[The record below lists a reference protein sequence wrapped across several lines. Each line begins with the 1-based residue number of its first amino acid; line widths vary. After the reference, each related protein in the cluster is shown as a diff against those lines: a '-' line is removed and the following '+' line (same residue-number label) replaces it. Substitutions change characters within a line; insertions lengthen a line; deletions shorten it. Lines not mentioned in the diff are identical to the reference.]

1 MDLQLDN
8 KTALVTGASQ
18 GIGREIALMLSRE
31 GVQVAIAA
39 RRKALLDEVASE
51 IQSTGGKIPA
61 VIEADLYNPE
71 TPARLAASAERR
83 LGRVDILINA
93 AGGSRPIP
101 YDAPLSVW
109 EEGMTLN
116 FFRLRELT
124 HAVLPGMQRN
134 RFGRII
140 NLTGTSEP
148 RGVNVA
154 NCAKA
159 AVHAWAKGLSREMAK
174 YGITINSIQPGRIMS
189 EQILRMHP
197 TEEDRRRFSEENI
210 PAGRFGEPAELAVL
224 AVFLCSPLAGYITGT
239 VIPVD
244 GGMSRFAF

>member
-1 MDLQLDN
+1 MDLQLN
-8 KTALVTGASQ
+8 GKTALVTGASQ
-18 GIGREIALMLSRE
+18 GIGRAIALLLARE
-31 GVQVAIAA
+31 GAQVAVAA
-39 RRKALLDEVASE
+39 RRRALLDEVADE
-51 IQSTGGKIPA
+51 IRNSGGKRPV
-61 VIEADLYNPE
+61 VIEADLYDPE
-71 TPARLAASAERR
+71 TPTRLAAAAEQQ
-83 LGRVDILINA
+83 LGRVDILVNA

-134 RFGRII
+134 RFGRIV

-197 TEEDRRRFSEENI
+197 TEEDRRRFSEQNI
-210 PAGRFGEPAELAVL
+210 PAGRFGEPTELAVL